1 MTETVYSEREQHLIE
16 MNRSL
21 RRCLFHAV
29 RMSGGELRIREHD
42 LVKYPEAGESL
53 RWRTD
58 MERGDIILR
67 AEMVLPTV
75 EFDLGEKYR
84 DPAPR
89 RFARLRKW
97 LGRVHLQC
105 LFAYREALRTYRVLF
120 GGLGR
125 SRKARRHG

>member
-58 MERGDIILR
+58 MERGDIVLR
-67 AEMVLPTV
+67 SEMLLPTV
-75 EFDLGEKYR
+75 EFDLGEKYLER
-84 DPAPR
+84 PLLRQTWIDRLYIGYATIWCAVTEKPR
-89 RFARLRKW
+89 AWISSLLK
-97 LGRVHLQC
+97 
-105 LFAYREALRTYRVLF
+105 ALR
-120 GGLGR
+120 
-125 SRKARRHG
+125 HG